1 MRFVIQKFGGTS
13 VKDAG
18 LRSRV
23 VDKVV
28 GAKDSGLQP
37 VVVVSALGRY
47 PDPYATDSLLELV
60 RGATG
65 SVNARDLDL
74 LLACGEIISGVIV
87 AGAIRERGRPTV
99 FLTGSQAGI
108 ITNGTHG
115 EARILRVETDSIRRF
130 SRSGHV
136 VVVAGFQGISEDG
149 EVTTLGRGGSD
160 TTAAALGVALS
171 AESIDIYTDV
181 EGVMTADPR
190 IISEA
195 KPIECLSYNE
205 VCHLAHEGARVIHPR
220 AVEIAMQRNIPVWI
234 KSTLTDAPGTLITN
248 HIDAVHGTLDIPSD
262 RVITGV
268 TYRSGLVQ
276 VRLHEKGAEAKKEAL
291 KALALAGISL
301 DLINYYPDLVA
312 FSVKRRAGRQVASV
326 LESLGVQFEMESG
339 CAKVAVVGAGMAGVP
354 GVMARIVETLDEQ
367 DVEILQTADSH
378 TTIWVL
384 VRESDLHKSVRAL
397 YDAFGLGDYS

>member
-1 MRFVIQKFGGTS
+1 VRFVIQKFGGTS
-13 VKDAG
+13 VKDAE

-28 GAKDSGLQP
+28 KAKDSGLQP
-37 VVVVSALGRY
+37 VVVVSALGRF

-60 RGATG
+60 QANGNG
-65 SVNARDLDL
+65 VSSRDLDL
-74 LLACGEIISGVIV
+74 LLACGETISGVMV
-87 AGAIRERGRPTV
+87 AAAIRQRGLSAV
-99 FLTGSQAGI
+99 FLTGPQAGI
-108 ITNGTHG
+108 ITTSTHG
-115 EARILRVETDSIRRF
+115 KARILRVETDPIVTL
-130 SRSGHV
+130 SRLGHIV
-136 VVVAGFQGISEDG
+136 IVAGFQGVSEEG

-190 IISEA
+190 IISDARPLEY
-195 KPIECLSYNE
+195 LSYNE

-234 KSTLTDAPGTLITN
+234 KSTFSDAAGTLITN
-248 HIDAVHGTLDIPSD
+248 HIDAAQGALDISSD
-262 RVITGV
+262 RIITGV

-276 VRLHEKGAEAKKEAL
+276 VRLQEKGAEAKKEAL
-291 KALALAGISL
+291 KALATAGISL
-301 DLINYYPDLVA
+301 DLINYHPDLVA
-312 FSVKRRAGRQVASV
+312 FSVNGSAGRQAASI
-326 LESLGVQFEMESG
+326 LESLGVQFELESG

-367 DVEILQTADSH
+367 AVEILQTADSH

-384 VRESDLHKSVRAL
+384 VRETDLHKSVRAL
-397 YDAFGLGDYS
+397 YDAFGLGNHN

>member
-1 MRFVIQKFGGTS
+1 VRFVIQKFGGTS

-312 FSVKRRAGRQVASV
+312 FSVKGRAGRQVASV

>member
-13 VKDAG
+13 VKDAE

-28 GAKDSGLQP
+28 KAKDSGLQP
-37 VVVVSALGRY
+37 VVVVSALGRF

-60 RGATG
+60 QANGNG
-65 SVNARDLDL
+65 VSSRDLDL
-74 LLACGEIISGVIV
+74 LLACGETISGVMV
-87 AGAIRERGRPTV
+87 AAAIRQRGLSAV
-99 FLTGSQAGI
+99 FLTGPQAGI
-108 ITNGTHG
+108 ITTSTHG
-115 EARILRVETDSIRRF
+115 KARILRVETDPIVTL
-130 SRSGHV
+130 SRLGHIV
-136 VVVAGFQGISEDG
+136 IVAGFQGVSEEG

-190 IISEA
+190 IISDARPLEY
-195 KPIECLSYNE
+195 LSYNE

-234 KSTLTDAPGTLITN
+234 KSTFSDAAGTLITN
-248 HIDAVHGTLDIPSD
+248 HIDAAQGALDISSD
-262 RVITGV
+262 RIITGV

-276 VRLHEKGAEAKKEAL
+276 VRLQEKGAEAKKEAL
-291 KALALAGISL
+291 KALATAGISL
-301 DLINYYPDLVA
+301 DLINYHPDLVA
-312 FSVKRRAGRQVASV
+312 FSVNGSAGRQTASI
-326 LESLGVQFEMESG
+326 LESLGVQFELESG

-367 DVEILQTADSH
+367 AVEILQTADSH

-384 VRESDLHKSVRAL
+384 VRETDLHKSVRAL
-397 YDAFGLGDYS
+397 YDAFGLGNHN

>member
-87 AGAIRERGRPTV
+87 AGAIRERGLPTV

-312 FSVKRRAGRQVASV
+312 FSVKGRAGRQVASV

>member
-312 FSVKRRAGRQVASV
+312 FSVKGRAGRQVASV

>member
-13 VKDAG
+13 VKDAE

-28 GAKDSGLQP
+28 KAKDSGLQP
-37 VVVVSALGRY
+37 VVVVSALGRF

-60 RGATG
+60 QANGNG
-65 SVNARDLDL
+65 VSSRDLDL
-74 LLACGEIISGVIV
+74 LLACGETISGVMV
-87 AGAIRERGRPTV
+87 AAAIRQRGLSAV
-99 FLTGSQAGI
+99 FLTGPQAGI
-108 ITNGTHG
+108 ITTSTHG
-115 EARILRVETDSIRRF
+115 KARILRVETDPIVTL
-130 SRSGHV
+130 SRLGHIV
-136 VVVAGFQGISEDG
+136 IVAGFQGVSEEG

-190 IISEA
+190 IISDARPLEY
-195 KPIECLSYNE
+195 LSYNE

-234 KSTLTDAPGTLITN
+234 KSTFSDAAGTLITN
-248 HIDAVHGTLDIPSD
+248 HIDAAQGALDISSD
-262 RVITGV
+262 RIITGV

-276 VRLHEKGAEAKKEAL
+276 VRLQEKGAEAKKEAL
-291 KALALAGISL
+291 KALATAGISL
-301 DLINYYPDLVA
+301 DLINYHPDLVA
-312 FSVKRRAGRQVASV
+312 FSVNGSAGRQAASI
-326 LESLGVQFEMESG
+326 LESLGVQFELESG

-367 DVEILQTADSH
+367 AVEILQTADSH

-384 VRESDLHKSVRAL
+384 VRETDLHKSVRAL
-397 YDAFGLGDYS
+397 YDAFGLGNHN